1 MKMRNLSNSEL
12 KKIITQA
19 TTNSEFLLNNK
30 MLLTLNELVEEEAI
44 RKILNVSQKTM
55 YNYRKAGLFDY
66 VKIKGKVFYF
76 KSLFVAQ
83 LLTR

>member
-1 MKMRNLSNSEL
+1 MKVKHISNSDL
-12 KKIITQA
+12 KKIITNA
-19 TTNSEFLLNNK
+19 TTNSNFLRNKKAIPALNDLVDEEF
-30 MLLTLNELVEEEAI
+30 I

-66 VKIKGKVFYF
+66 IKIKGKVFYF

-83 LLTR
+83 LLAL

>member
-1 MKMRNLSNSEL
+1 MKVKHISNSDL
-12 KKIITQA
+12 KKIITKA
-19 TTNSEFLLNNK
+19 TTSGNFLHNK
-30 MLLTLNELVEEEAI
+30 KVVLTLNELVDEEFI

-83 LLTR
+83 LLTL